1 MKKIIFCLM
10 AIINYQLLVAQS
22 VGIGTTTPTA
32 KLQIVGQ
39 GSSSSTNNLMLKN
52 SSGDTLL
59 RVLDN
64 GIVTMG
70 YNAPSY
76 TRTFSLGGNGMNFYY
91 PGNGAYTGAI
101 YPSSSDSSL
110 VITGGKHLILQ
121 SNSGNI
127 GVGNISPAYR
137 LDVAGIVHS
146 SDNIYVDG
154 RVGIGTTLPNLSAQL
169 DVTSTSKG
177 LLIPRMTAIQR
188 VAIVAPAA
196 GLMVYETTSNSFW
209 FYNGTVWSPVN
220 TTGDNSKWTLNGSD
234 IFNNNAGNVGIGIG
248 TPTSKFHLVGNLL
261 QESGTMTINNPNAIL
276 QMQNAGVNKASMR
289 LIAGSE
295 FDIGTNTG
303 NPGGHFYIKTNG
315 LPRIMIN
322 GGDGNVGIGGS
333 FPSEK
338 LQVFGNILAN
348 GRVDAD
354 GVIEGGS
361 LSSLGVLYVNETSLL
376 QGAVTG
382 NSTASFTGNINSNT
396 SISINHPSAILQLK
410 NANIDKGFVQLSG
423 DNLRIGT
430 NSGNTL
436 GNVVF
441 RNDGDDII
449 EIKKTGTGGAW
460 LQLNKNGVSNGVL
473 QATST
478 GALSLSNP
486 IANEQLQLGGE
497 IFIDNTANRTGIGT
511 SSPTE
516 RLHVNGKLKVSGTD
530 MTIDDGRITGTS
542 TGSAYNL
549 LPLAYGRV
557 TEAGNKAGGTLNF
570 TSVNKFNI
578 GFYDVFVTGLTASS
592 IIIVTTTYGI
602 LVAGGEY
609 QAPGVFRVTTRNTNV
624 NEWRDSG
631 FQFIIYNP

>member
-1 MKKIIFCLM
+1 M

-32 KLQIVGQ
+32 RLEVVGQ

-52 SSGDTLL
+52 SFGDTLL

-64 GIVTMG
+64 GIVAMG

-76 TRTFSLGGNGMNFYY
+76 TRTFSLGGNGINFYY
-91 PGNGAYTGAI
+91 PNNGAYTGAI
-101 YPSSSDSSL
+101 HPSSSDSSL

-154 RVGIGTTLPNLSAQL
+154 KVGIGTTLPNLSALL
-169 DVTSTSKG
+169 DITSTSKG
-177 LLIPRMTAIQR
+177 LLIPRMTATQR
-188 VAIVAPAA
+188 VAIINPAA

-261 QESGTMTINNPNAIL
+261 QESGTITINNPNAIL

-382 NSTASFTGNINSNT
+382 NSTASFTENINSNT

-410 NANIDKGFVQLSG
+410 NANVDKGFVQLSG

-530 MTIDDGRITGTS
+530 MTIDDGRITGTT

-549 LPLAYGRV
+549 LPVAYGRV
-557 TEAGNKAGGTLNF
+557 TSSGTKAGGTPNF
-570 TSVNKFNI
+570 TVI
-578 GFYDVFVTGLTASS
+578 R
-592 IIIVTTTYGI
+592 
-602 LVAGGEY
+602 VAEGEY
-609 QAPGVFRVTTRNTNV
+609 QIFCAQVNQSSVIMLCRTGGQVSGTIATTFPGIGVFTVYTSNGGLA
-624 NEWRDSG
+624 DIP
-631 FQFIIYNP
+631 FQFIVYTP